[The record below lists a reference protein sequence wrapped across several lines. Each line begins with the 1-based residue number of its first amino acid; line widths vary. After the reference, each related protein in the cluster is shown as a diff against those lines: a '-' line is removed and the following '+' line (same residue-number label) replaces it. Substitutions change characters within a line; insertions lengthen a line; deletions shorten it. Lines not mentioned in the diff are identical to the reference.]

1 MEAGY
6 DYLLLRGRSRRQ
18 VAKYTGICLIV
29 LGVLLLASGG
39 AYYGYAEV
47 ARADLGD
54 LNASAQ
60 EPATAGVHPVSE
72 PGSASVKK
80 PAVETVVETP
90 ATSVQASVAPITAP
104 AAIDS
109 GSEGQGSNDDL
120 DSRYW
125 NEPEPSE
132 TMSYFEEA
140 LLNGFTPVELGDLA
154 YDSIFPSATR
164 LIIPSIGVDSSVKEL
179 EILEFRGSRAYETPS
194 NTVGHIPETAN
205 AGERGSSWFFGH
217 TESPIGGEGS
227 VFSNLGD
234 IAEKLH
240 NGDEVF
246 IVAEN
251 GEQQFLYRVTSS
263 EVVHQSDLSLYDT
276 GEATIHLVSCVPRWV
291 YDHRLVITGELVAQK
306 INV

>member
-6 DYLLLRGRSRRQ
+6 DYLLLRGRFRRQ

-29 LGVLLLASGG
+29 VGALLLASGG

-54 LNASAQ
+54 LNAAVQ

-72 PGSASVKK
+72 PGSA
-80 PAVETVVETP
+80 AVRQPVVETRETP
-90 ATSVQASVAPITAP
+90 VQARVVPIVAPIVAP

-109 GSEGQGSNDDL
+109 EELYPGDALDPRHWSNPL
-120 DSRYW
+120 AY
-125 NEPEPSE
+125 EP
-132 TMSYFEEA
+132 MSYIEEA
-140 LLNGFTPVELGDLA
+140 LLTGFTPVELDDLA
-154 YDSIFPSATR
+154 YDGIYPAATR
-164 LIIPSIGVDSSVKEL
+164 LMVPSIGIDSSVDEL
-179 EILEFRGSRAYETPS
+179 EILELGGSRAYETPS
-194 NTVGHIPETAN
+194 NTIGHIPETAN

-227 VFSNLGD
+227 VFFNLGD
-234 IAEKLH
+234 IAEKLR
-240 NGDEVF
+240 NGEEVF
-246 IVAEN
+246 IVADN
-251 GEQQFLYRVTSS
+251 GGQQFLYRVTSS
-263 EVVHQSDLSLYDT
+263 EVVHQEDLSLYDT

-306 INV
+306 INI

>member
-6 DYLLLRGRSRRQ
+6 DYLLLRGRYRRQ

-29 LGVLLLASGG
+29 VGALLLASGG

-60 EPATAGVHPVSE
+60 EPATVGVHPVSE
-72 PGSASVKK
+72 PGS
-80 PAVETVVETP
+80 PALRQPVVETVVETP
-90 ATSVQASVAPITAP
+90 ETSVQASVAPITAP

-109 GSEGQGSNDDL
+109 EQQDPGDDVAR
-120 DSRYW
+120 RYW
-125 NEPEPSE
+125 NDPEPSE
-132 TMSYFEEA
+132 PMSYFEQA
-140 LLNGFTPVELGDLA
+140 LLKGFTPVELDGLA
-154 YDSIFPSATR
+154 YDGIYPAATR
-164 LIIPSIGVDSSVKEL
+164 LIVPSIGIDSSVEEL
-179 EILEFRGSRAYETPS
+179 EIFELGGSRAYETPS

-205 AGERGSSWFFGH
+205 AGEQGSSWFFGH

-227 VFSNLGD
+227 VFFNLGD

-240 NGDEVF
+240 NGEEVF
-246 IVAEN
+246 IVADN
-251 GEQQFLYRVTSS
+251 GGQQFLYRVTSS
-263 EVVHQSDLSLYDT
+263 EVVHQADLSLYDT

-306 INV
+306 INL